1 MMINP
6 LSSTARLSSL
16 LESSEEKELETR
28 LGLYQ
33 VFLKIYKHHPT
44 LLEDILQLENLSSQS
59 LGNTAPAYMQ
69 AGVQDGQP
77 YIITNLGEGRTQQLL
92 QPQGIWIV
100 GRDRRIHIPICEP
113 CLSRHHAAIQY
124 IHHEGFYLIDLNS
137 TNGSFINGEPVLQRQ
152 LLQDGDQIRLGSI
165 IITFFLCQRSQKL
178 EPVPP
183 EVLAQIQAIAGS
195 QTPDLQIPTSAT
207 IGEPALIEDKS
218 KEATLFKRVKPAKK
232 AQPKASS
239 LPQLSLSQQSEILDR
254 FFSRQISA
262 VQNWILS
269 ERCSLASLVSFLDG
283 TQVELFT
290 GEAKRLQTL
299 LF

>member
-1 MMINP
+1 MMTNP

-77 YIITNLGEGRTQQLL
+77 YIITNLVEGRTQQLL
-92 QPQGIWIV
+92 QSQGIWMV
-100 GRDRRIHIPICEP
+100 GRDRRTHIPICEP
-113 CLSRHHAAIQY
+113 CLSRHHAAIHY

-137 TNGSFINGEPVLQRQ
+137 TNGSFVNGEPVLQRQ
-152 LLQDGDQIRLGSI
+152 MLKDGDQIRLGSI
-165 IITFFLCQRSQKL
+165 TITFFLCQTAQKL

-183 EVLAQIQAIAGS
+183 EVLAQIQAITGS
-195 QTPDLQIPTSAT
+195 PTPALQTPASAT
-207 IGEPALIEDKS
+207 TSEPFVTEDKS
-218 KEATLFKRVKPAKK
+218 KETTFFGRLKRTKE

-262 VQNWILS
+262 VQN
-269 ERCSLASLVSFLDG
+269 
-283 TQVELFT
+283 
-290 GEAKRLQTL
+290 
-299 LF
+299 